1 MKLVWKNAALHPR
14 NNICRQFFSGFSLF
28 WCYLPLE
35 YPVVPLCSHHRSI
48 SVSDA
53 AALLEPALL
62 GNTSPSHDRGKA
74 LSEGFLQ
81 KTITKTKTKHQLKE
95 ALRFCLGRVCIASVL
110 ESSGHANAESFKKC
124 LHPHLPVVWAQLLT
138 EPNMENEVNE
148 LSFINNR

>member
-1 MKLVWKNAALHPR
+1 M
-14 NNICRQFFSGFSLF
+14 
-28 WCYLPLE
+28 
-35 YPVVPLCSHHRSI
+35 
-48 SVSDA
+48 SDA

-81 KTITKTKTKHQLKE
+81 KTKTKHQLKE
-95 ALRFCLGRVCIASVL
+95 ALRFCPGRVCIASVL
-110 ESSGHANAESFKKC
+110 ESLGHANAESFKKC